1 MHWSDHFDEWL
12 ERLGWPDLGDSDVW
26 RWWFARCLAI
36 LEQHGWFEL
45 LETEEVPAGGH
56 EGYPIQE
63 TYIALRWMAE
73 DFCSA
78 VDDSEYQPYWD
89 EWLDA
94 IGMQVF
100 RPYESAKRHRAWPD
114 VMETTESEAELS
126 DPADYENDESLRI
139 EDEETLESALAL
151 QSVLLVVAEK
161 RKAMAKILIKAWGGP
176 HRLYQSM
183 YAAVHSTVSLYMP
196 VEAYDDEDEDES
208 QRGEGPEAFE
218 SMLKRWKG
226 MEVNALANE
235 SLDVGGTLAEF
246 SRKLGGHGWVYEGC
260 PVRVQGYPEFYAY
273 SSFY

>member
-45 LETEEVPAGGH
+45 LDSEGDSAGEQ

-63 TYIALRWMAE
+63 TYLALRWMAE

-78 VDDSEYQPYWD
+78 VDDSEYQPYWE
-89 EWLDA
+89 EWMDA
-94 IGMQVF
+94 VGISPSG
-100 RPYESAKRHRAWPD
+100 PYESAMKHPAWAE
-114 VMETTESEAELS
+114 VVETVEYEAPMS
-126 DPADYENDESLRI
+126 DDPRDYEDESVRE
-139 EDEETLESALAL
+139 EDEHRQRSLLTL
-151 QSVLLVVAEK
+151 QSVLLVVVEK
-161 RKAMAKILIKAWGGP
+161 RKAIAKILIKGWGGP

-183 YAAVHSTVSLYMP
+183 YAAVHSTLSIHMP
-196 VEAYDDEDEDES
+196 TNVYDDEDEAEPQHD
-208 QRGEGPEAFE
+208 EGPEAFE
-218 SMLKRWKG
+218 CILKRWKG
-226 MEVNALANE
+226 MEVNALASE
-235 SLDVGGTLAEF
+235 SLDVGGTLASL
-246 SRKLGGHGWVYEGC
+246 SRKLGGHGWVHEGC